1 MEEFKV
7 LLEIKYK
14 ENKYKILVNQ
24 NHQKYFIKVL
34 ENKELVY
41 PTLEEF
47 KELYNIFGCNQ
58 IREKHFAIKS
68 CKHGKKIKIEPKIIF
83 KNTLISLA
91 MALTIIGGTK
101 ILTTDSTQ
109 ISLPAKEDI
118 SNSQSEEINV
128 EENNIEEIQE
138 MFEQIGAK
146 IEQVSDNL
154 FVVKSIENEETIYC
168 HSANEFSQ
176 YLDVQN
182 PTFDDV
188 KQVLECNANIK
199 DEYKAIMRNGINIL
213 QEKMPDVNLS
223 ALYYNISRM
232 KIYEKEPE
240 QIRNE
245 TTENVIA
252 YFNIVD
258 SSVSICPDSLTE
270 ETFVHEVLGHG
281 MTSGMIQNGDKK
293 VQLVTEMIIY
303 DSQLDDGNNL
313 NLFGS
318 SMAEEEA
325 DLITQQIVGDDILK
339 NSLPYSPVS
348 EQLKLYM
355 EIAGMDISDLIN
367 NGGIK
372 LVKKMMEN
380 DIENPLDYLE
390 KNDILCNALINGLEI
405 VQPEMSVKKN
415 IRELFLDYADNKIKR
430 GESID
435 KITDDIRRMI
445 SNTSIEDIVVWNMD
459 GTIAESLITTD
470 VDEDVISY
478 IEDERDV

>member
-7 LLEIKYK
+7 LLEVKYK
-14 ENKYKILVNQ
+14 ENKYKILVNK

-34 ENKELVY
+34 ENKGLIY

-47 KELYNIFGCNQ
+47 KELYSIFGCNQ
-58 IREKHFAIKS
+58 IKEKHFGIKS
-68 CKHGKKIKIEPKIIF
+68 CKHGKKIKLEPKIIF

-101 ILTTDSTQ
+101 ILTSDLTQ

-118 SNSQSEEINV
+118 SNTQSEEINA
-128 EENNIEEIQE
+128 EKNEIEE

-146 IEQVSDNL
+146 IEQISDNL
-154 FVVKSIENEETIYC
+154 FVVKSIENEESIYC
-168 HSANEFSQ
+168 HSANEFTQ

-188 KQVLECNANIK
+188 KQALENNENIK
-199 DEYKAIMRNGINIL
+199 DEYKNIIRNGINIL

-232 KIYEKEPE
+232 KIYEKESE

-258 SSVSICPDSLTE
+258 SSVSICPDSFTE

-281 MTSGMIQNGDKK
+281 MTSGMIKNGDKK

-339 NSLPYSPVS
+339 NGLPYSPVS

-355 EIAGMDISDLIN
+355 EIAEMDISDLIN
-367 NGGIK
+367 NGSIK
-372 LVKKMMEN
+372 LVKKMLEN

-390 KNDILCNALINGLEI
+390 KNDVLCNALINGLEI

-415 IRELFLDYADNKIKR
+415 IKELFWDYADNKLER

-435 KITDDIRRMI
+435 KITANIRNMI
-445 SNTSIEDIVVWNMD
+445 SNTSIGDLLVWNID
-459 GTIAESLITTD
+459 GTIAENLLTTD
-470 VDEDVISY
+470 VDDEVISY